1 MINPELQNYIDWR
14 VKSVIKLK
22 DRNNYAYRV
31 ILLYADGTEHIRQ
44 YSGITTKKEAEQA
57 RKITMGELANLERNL
72 TVSQAVWMPERE
84 QKGNFRLKL
93 RPVTGYCRYLIMYLK
108 PFWKRERSMSG
119 TKAVDVLFSRTMAIF
134 AVPATAANQDQKI
147 FIGGITKNF

>member
-44 YSGITTKKEAEQA
+44 YSGFTTKKEAQQA

-108 PFWKRERSMSG
+108 PFWKKGKSMSG
-119 TKAVDVLFSRTMAIF
+119 GGAVGSPFSMMTDIS
-134 AVPATAANQDQKI
+134 AVPATAGNRDQRI
-147 FIGGITKNF
+147 FTGGIIKNS